1 MRATVKLVLRN
12 DYVRKDGKQQLCLRY
27 IAYQKDSYIGL
38 GISILPKHWDAK
50 ALMVRAGEHLA
61 HMYNKIITK
70 MYEKAKN
77 LIMSFYEK
85 PLPIPQ
91 FRKELFDKKD
101 DGNTDFYKF
110 VEQEL
115 DVLKVDRAEGT
126 IANYRKLIN
135 TMKEWRGTLHFH
147 EITLDFIEK
156 FHAHEVEQGNLES
169 TVNKKHANLKFL
181 IGRAVLKEKLERNP
195 YERFTIKKKIKAQN
209 EDVLTEQEIDKLYN
223 IYKRNIY
230 SGGKQKVLRNFLF
243 SCYTSLSYAEFDV
256 VTYADLKSYT
266 IDKKEYL
273 LLCNKRVKNGMI
285 YKIPIVS
292 DKVKELLCTG
302 KDFQK
307 IFTSLTN
314 QASNRYLKSIMSD
327 LNIEKTVTFH
337 RARHSFKTIAARK
350 RMQSN
355 IVERIMGHAEGNDI
369 EDIYTHLQD
378 EDIIQE
384 MLNGWIA

>member
-12 DYVRKDGKQQLCLRY
+12 DYVRKDRKQQLCLRY

-61 HMYNKIITK
+61 HMYNKIITQV
-70 MYEKAKN
+70 YEKAKS

-101 DGNTDFYKF
+101 HGNTDFYEF

-115 DVLKVDRAEGT
+115 EILKVDRAEGT

-181 IGRAVLKEKLERNP
+181 IGRAVLKEKLEKNP

-223 IYKRNIY
+223 TYKKNIY

-256 VTYADLKSYT
+256 VTYADLKKYI

-285 YKIPIVS
+285 YKIPVVS
-292 DKVKELLCTG
+292 DKVKELLGTG

-355 IVERIMGHAEGNDI
+355 IVERIMGHSEGNDI
-369 EDIYTHLQD
+369 ADIYTHLQD
-378 EDIIQE
+378 EDIIIE
-384 MLNGWIA
+384 MLNGWVA